1 LRSKI
6 EEDPE
11 RPELVLTVRGIGYK
25 AGGVTGIK

>member
-11 RPELVLTVRGIGYK
+11 NPRYVLSVRGIGYK
-25 AGGVTGIK
+25 SGTPS